1 VVWVAVFQGNL
12 LLASSGSCLKME
24 VVCFFRT
31 VSISD
36 DVEGHHFNAFGMEMR
51 S

>member
-1 VVWVAVFQGNL
+1 MIWETVFQRNL
-12 LLASSGSCLKME
+12 LLASSGGCLKME

>member
-1 VVWVAVFQGNL
+1 
-12 LLASSGSCLKME
+12 ME

-31 VSISD
+31 LSISD
-36 DVEGHHFNAFGMEMR
+36 DVEGHHFSAFGMEMR